1 MRDSEGRRTV
11 NIEKRQGE
19 IKVNDIEG
27 ELNATD
33 QGKEVIIRGQKVLK
47 LGIETNKRNNFLN
60 QFTHLYED
68 LKKNQ
73 AEVAERKAKEK
84 KKDLVGAEEDISFS
98 SASATQ
104 SEKTDRETNSRL
116 AKKSNS
122 KL

>member
-1 MRDSEGRRTV
+1 MRDSDGRRTV

-33 QGKEVIIRGQKVLK
+33 QGKEVIIKGQKVLK

-60 QFTHLYED
+60 QFTHLYDD

-84 KKDLVGAEEDISFS
+84 KKDLVGAEADISFS

-104 SEKTDRETNSRL
+104 SEITDRETNSRL

>member
-60 QFTHLYED
+60 
-68 LKKNQ
+68 
-73 AEVAERKAKEK
+73 
-84 KKDLVGAEEDISFS
+84 
-98 SASATQ
+98 
-104 SEKTDRETNSRL
+104 
-116 AKKSNS
+116 
-122 KL
+122 